1 MRKKADRKDKGLSLN
16 KIDCKDID
24 GDDVGESK
32 FKTYEL
38 SSRKINFN
46 SDDEDGDD
54 LNGMDVDAEEN
65 LSLSEEVPPSPEAFK
80 TPVSRTLSRT
90 QLMKSPLA
98 SPSSPCQTPSR
109 LSSRRTSGFLLTPS
123 PTQPQSYISI
133 PKPGRKSLSRI
144 TEIDSLLVEKKEKS
158 VNTNPW
164 VTPVLGSQSRRK
176 RPIPQYS
183 STPNPASKDFGKMER
198 SLHDESE
205 PKRIRVAD
213 FNVNYSRFKDE
224 FMVIGEVASGDFGC
238 VMKVIHRFDGAVYAV
253 KISKKNLDASRH
265 DEKMAM
271 NEVFAHAALIKHKH
285 FVRYYSSWVEEGNVY
300 IQNEFCH
307 GGSLSKKIIEM
318 KQIDHFFSESRLQ
331 KLMLQVL
338 KGLHYIHNKQLV
350 HLDIKPDNILLATED
365 PGYEDEGK
373 VDFKIGDLGHVTH
386 VDRANVDTEEGDCRY
401 MAPELYKMKINPR
414 HLKKADIFSLGLTL
428 YEAGSLRAL
437 PKNSLDVDKEDSYA
451 SLRSGKLPYL
461 SRYSE
466 KFNKLISSMVA
477 PDVNLRPDTTQLLEV
492 THPKCTMSY
501 DWSIESFDKS
511 DSSASNDTSLEEVGD
526 SSKENCHNNSK
537 MDLIKAE
544 EKIFLLENELRS
556 RDSQISKLNATLER
570 ADISMREL
578 SHVSNSDE
586 KIENLLKEG
595 SPLRSTR
602 KKLK

>member
-1 MRKKADRKDKGLSLN
+1 MTEKTERKDEESSRSRNIN
-16 KIDCKDID
+16 KIDFKNID
-24 GDDVGESK
+24 DDADDFGAAK
-32 FKTYEL
+32 FKTEVL

-46 SDDEDGDD
+46 SDEEDADEED
-54 LNGMDVDAEEN
+54 NSGMDVDD
-65 LSLSEEVPPSPEAFK
+65 SLSEEVPPSPEPFK

-90 QLMKSPLA
+90 QAKASPLV
-98 SPSSPCQTPSR
+98 SPSSPSQSPLRLSTRRTPS
-109 LSSRRTSGFLLTPS
+109 FLMTPS
-123 PTQPQSYISI
+123 PTQPQSHVSI

-144 TEIDSLLVEKKEKS
+144 SEIDSLLVEKKEKS

-164 VTPVLGSQSRRK
+164 VSPVYVPQTSRK

-183 STPNPASKDFGKMER
+183 STPNPTSKDFGMMER
-198 SLHDESE
+198 PLRE

-213 FNVNYSRFKDE
+213 FNVNYSRFQDE

-238 VMKVIHRFDGAVYAV
+238 VMKVIHRFDGAVYAI

-307 GGSLSKKIIEM
+307 GGSLSRKITDL
-318 KQIDHFFSESRLQ
+318 KQLDLYFSESKLK

-350 HLDIKPDNILLATED
+350 HLDIKPDNILLATEE
-365 PGYEDEGK
+365 PGFENEGN

-386 VDRANVDTEEGDCRY
+386 VDRASVDTEEGDCRY
-401 MAPELYKMKINPR
+401 MAPELYKMKVSPR

-428 YEAGSLRAL
+428 YEAGSLKAL

-466 KFNKLISSMVA
+466 KFNKLITSMVS
-477 PDVNLRPDTTQLLEV
+477 PDVNNRPDTTQLLAV
-492 THPKCTMSY
+492 IHPKCNLSY
-501 DWSIESFDKS
+501 NWGIESLEKS

-526 SSKENCHNNSK
+526 SSKESFLNNSK

-556 RDSQISKLNATLER
+556 RDSQISKLNASLER
-570 ADISMREL
+570 ADISMKDFKD
-578 SHVSNSDE
+578 STQDSKSDE
-586 KIENLLKEG
+586 KIENLLKEE
-595 SPLRSTR
+595 SFH
-602 KKLK
+602 

>member
-1 MRKKADRKDKGLSLN
+1 MGEYMGSLSLTIRQTASKLLRHQLQNYNYKGKSKMTEKTERKDEESSRSRNIN
-16 KIDCKDID
+16 KIDFKNID
-24 GDDVGESK
+24 DDADDFGAAK
-32 FKTYEL
+32 FKTEVL

-46 SDDEDGDD
+46 SDDEDADEED
-54 LNGMDVDAEEN
+54 NSGMDVDD
-65 LSLSEEVPPSPEAFK
+65 SLSEEVPPSPEPFK

-90 QLMKSPLA
+90 QAKASPLV
-98 SPSSPCQTPSR
+98 SPSSPSQSPLRLSTRRTPS
-109 LSSRRTSGFLLTPS
+109 FLMTPS
-123 PTQPQSYISI
+123 PTQPQSHVSI

-144 TEIDSLLVEKKEKS
+144 SEIDSLLVEKKEKS

-164 VTPVLGSQSRRK
+164 VSPVYVPQTSRK

-183 STPNPASKDFGKMER
+183 STPNPTSKDFGMMER
-198 SLHDESE
+198 PLRE

-213 FNVNYSRFKDE
+213 FNVNYSRFQDE

-238 VMKVIHRFDGAVYAV
+238 VMKVIHRFDGAVYAI

-300 IQNEFCH
+300 IQ
-307 GGSLSKKIIEM
+307 
-318 KQIDHFFSESRLQ
+318 
-331 KLMLQVL
+331 
-338 KGLHYIHNKQLV
+338 
-350 HLDIKPDNILLATED
+350 PDNILLATEE
-365 PGYEDEGK
+365 PGFENEGN

-386 VDRANVDTEEGDCRY
+386 VDRASVDTEEGDRRY
-401 MAPELYKMKINPR
+401 MAPELYKMKVSPR

-428 YEAGSLRAL
+428 YEAGSLKAL

-466 KFNKLISSMVA
+466 KFNKLITSMVS
-477 PDVNLRPDTTQLLEV
+477 PDVNNRPDTTQLLAV
-492 THPKCTMSY
+492 IHPKCNLSY
-501 DWSIESFDKS
+501 NWGIESLEKS

-526 SSKENCHNNSK
+526 SSKESFLNNSK

-556 RDSQISKLNATLER
+556 RDSQISKLNASLER
-570 ADISMREL
+570 ADISMKDFKD
-578 SHVSNSDE
+578 STQDSKSDE
-586 KIENLLKEG
+586 KIENLLKEE
-595 SPLRSTR
+595 SFH
-602 KKLK
+602 